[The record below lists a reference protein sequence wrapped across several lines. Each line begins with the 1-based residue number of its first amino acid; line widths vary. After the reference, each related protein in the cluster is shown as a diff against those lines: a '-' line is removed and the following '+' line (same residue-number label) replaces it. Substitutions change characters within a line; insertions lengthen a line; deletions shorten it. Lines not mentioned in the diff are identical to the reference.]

1 MSKDRSNL
9 FYIGSSLNMK
19 RRYNRHMSNL
29 NHKDTRNSQA
39 NPKFYNIVRKY
50 GIESLDFGC
59 LLVTQDYLLIFRGF
73 ELQSEETFLLK
84 LLTQLDL
91 LLAEQYFLNAYGLSL
106 NISPL
111 VGTRESSVLSAET
124 RQKMSD
130 SHLGQI
136 STISEDK

>member
-1 MSKDRSNL
+1 
-9 FYIGSSLNMK
+9 
-19 RRYNRHMSNL
+19 
-29 NHKDTRNSQA
+29 
-39 NPKFYNIVRKY
+39 
-50 GIESLDFGC
+50 
-59 LLVTQDYLLIFRGF
+59 
-73 ELQSEETFLLK
+73 
-84 LLTQLDL
+84 LDL